1 MFCVVNDNI
10 CANKWDVVIVRW
22 WVSSPPQ
29 AALSSG
35 CVPRIMTH
43 QVCRSLLL
51 YMRTDPFIKIRL
63 LFSTVAAWPDLSAFF
78 WKLFFFKLLSPACVS
93 ACMLIT
99 GFLSRH
105 RIIDLTSVP
114 AVLSQLSLPALQNGT
129 SARLCFCPATAA
141 HCPLWG
147 HWTLW
152 SLTHKHLIFTIRF
165 TSIWLSFNFSWTPWT
180 QVSARVHSCSSS
192 LAFLFSLF
200 LQYM

>member
-1 MFCVVNDNI
+1 MGRCHCEVVGFI
-10 CANKWDVVIVRW
+10 PSTGRTVLRMC
-22 WVSSPPQ
+22 PQ
-29 AALSSG
+29 NYDTSGVPFPAAVHEDGS
-35 CVPRIMTH
+35 IH
-43 QVCRSLLL
+43 QNQIIILHSRS
-51 YMRTDPFIKIRL
+51 
-63 LFSTVAAWPDLSAFF
+63 VAWPECLFL
-78 WKLFFFKLLSPACVS
+78 KTFFFKLLSPACVS

-152 SLTHKHLIFTIRF
+152 SLTHKHLIFIIRF

>member
-1 MFCVVNDNI
+1 MITSVQTNGTLSLWGGGFHPLHRPHCPQDVSPELWHI
-10 CANKWDVVIVRW
+10 RCAVPCCCTWGRIHSSKSDYYSPQSQRGLT
-22 WVSSPPQ
+22 WV
-29 AALSSG
+29 
-35 CVPRIMTH
+35 
-43 QVCRSLLL
+43 
-51 YMRTDPFIKIRL
+51 PF
-63 LFSTVAAWPDLSAFF
+63 FEN
-78 WKLFFFKLLSPACVS
+78 FFFKLLSPACVS

>member
-78 WKLFFFKLLSPACVS
+78 WKLFFKLLSPACVS